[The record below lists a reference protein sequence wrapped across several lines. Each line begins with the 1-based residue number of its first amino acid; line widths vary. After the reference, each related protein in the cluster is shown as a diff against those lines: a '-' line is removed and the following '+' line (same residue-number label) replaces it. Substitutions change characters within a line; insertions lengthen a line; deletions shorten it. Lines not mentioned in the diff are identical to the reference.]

1 MMFFIEFH
9 GNKGSHSHLVGNADH
24 SLITSRSEISKA
36 VGRLTGITMNS
47 SQRLPILLQDWLF

>member
-9 GNKGSHSHLVGNADH
+9 GSKDRRDNLVGNADH